1 MSEKADELEAAT
13 QKLSGLVDKLRQAE
27 RSLDQALDHAAGYLG
42 NDESIENARD
52 DKARSAYEEVINTK
66 KEIELQAQSVQQLV
80 SGN

>member
-1 MSEKADELEAAT
+1 MSEKADELEAAI

-27 RSLDQALDHAAGYLG
+27 RSYDQALDHAARYLG
-42 NDESIENARD
+42 NDDSIENARD
-52 DKARSAYEEVINTK
+52 DKARSAYEEVIKTK